1 MGTSKLNLAIQILIE
16 PFHLKT
22 LKTQVKLLLL
32 PSNVMYE
39 QNTNYLIIIID
50 KIQKNYTYIIFLI
63 TFLLQ
68 HFLPILIFLLYSKIL
83 L

>member
-16 PFHLKT
+16 PFHLNT

-39 QNTNYLIIIID
+39 QNTNYIIIIID
-50 KIQKNYTYIIFLI
+50 KIQKQNTLILSFL
-63 TFLLQ
+63 
-68 HFLPILIFLLYSKIL
+68 
-83 L
+83 